1 MTRRIVVLDDDP
13 TGIQTVNG
21 IYVFTDW
28 NVDSIIEGLLGNE
41 SIFYILTN
49 SRALTKDETVELHRE
64 IAQNL
69 VEASKKTGVDFLVI
83 SRGDSTLRGHYPTET
98 ETLRKTIEAV
108 SDIRYDGE
116 IICPFFFE
124 GGRLTKNGI
133 HYVQEKNTLIPVSE
147 TEFAR
152 DRTFPFAHSDLSEYV
167 EEKTNGE
174 YKATQCI
181 KITESIL
188 IKSKIPEI
196 VDLLLQVEN
205 FCKIIL
211 DGSTY
216 AHMDIFKAA
225 FEQVQEKG
233 KNFMI
238 RSAASLPKVFGNI
251 TDRPL
256 LEKKDLIFGNDSL
269 GGLVIVGS
277 HVDKTNRQLNQ
288 LMNSGLKLEFIE
300 FDAESALDRMCLERE
315 YQRVKT
321 LAENIIKSGNTA
333 VVYTSR
339 TLLTNALDDE
349 EKLKMSVRLSWG
361 VSQVVNSL
369 DITPKFIIGKGGIT
383 SSDIGTIG
391 LEVKKAK
398 VLGQVKPG
406 IPVWETDEQ
415 SKFPRIPYIIF
426 PGNVGNDETLSEIVD
441 MLI

>member
-1 MTRRIVVLDDDP
+1 
-13 TGIQTVNG
+13 
-21 IYVFTDW
+21 
-28 NVDSIIEGLLGNE
+28 
-41 SIFYILTN
+41 
-49 SRALTKDETVELHRE
+49 
-64 IAQNL
+64 
-69 VEASKKTGVDFLVI
+69 
-83 SRGDSTLRGHYPTET
+83 
-98 ETLRKTIEAV
+98 
-108 SDIRYDGE
+108 
-116 IICPFFFE
+116 
-124 GGRLTKNGI
+124 
-133 HYVQEKNTLIPVSE
+133 
-147 TEFAR
+147 
-152 DRTFPFAHSDLSEYV
+152 
-167 EEKTNGE
+167 
-174 YKATQCI
+174 
-181 KITESIL
+181 
-188 IKSKIPEI
+188 
-196 VDLLLQVEN
+196 
-205 FCKIIL
+205 
-211 DGSTY
+211 
-216 AHMDIFKAA
+216 
-225 FEQVQEKG
+225 
-233 KNFMI
+233 
-238 RSAASLPKVFGNI
+238 
-251 TDRPL
+251 
-256 LEKKDLIFGNDSL
+256 
-269 GGLVIVGS
+269 
-277 HVDKTNRQLNQ
+277 
-288 LMNSGLKLEFIE
+288 MNSGLKLEFIE